1 MSDVE
6 QAPHDEGDEGA
17 EVPHS
22 SDAEIIEAEAAL
34 ETPAAPTGEATWAE
48 DEFSGEPTT

>member
-6 QAPHDEGDEGA
+6 QVTSAEGDGETQ
-17 EVPHS
+17 HS
-22 SDAEIIEAEAAL
+22 SEAEIIEAEAAL

-48 DEFSGEPTT
+48 DEAP

>member
-6 QAPHDEGDEGA
+6 QVPPAEGER
-17 EVPHS
+17 ETPHS
-22 SDAEIIEAEAAL
+22 SEAEIIEAEAAL

-48 DEFSGEPTT
+48 DEAP

>member
-6 QAPHDEGDEGA
+6 QVPPTEGESEG
-17 EVPHS
+17 PHS
-22 SDAEIIEAEAAL
+22 TEAEIIEAEAAL

-48 DEFSGEPTT
+48 DASSGDESG